1 MRTSVVGLFALP
13 ATLFFVIFTPVNG
26 QDWPYNLPAGAKYYP
41 EHEHHIRRDLEIQ
54 QRLNVAS
61 PSGIRKMSE
70 DEGEKFFLDYWQF
83 GEQDP
88 NSFEIG
94 SPLSLRRVYASTATT
109 TTTLPTITV
118 TTGASWSTLSD
129 STTTQTIVVP
139 GNPTSQT
146 ASIYD
151 NNNPWL
157 ECVNDVVKPNNTNQP
172 FIFRPG
178 PIDV

>member
-70 DEGEKFFLDYWQF
+70 DEGEKFFLDYWQRICI
-83 GEQDP
+83 DRY
-88 NSFEIG
+88 NHYYTTNNYRDYWSF
-94 SPLSLRRVYASTATT
+94 LVN
-109 TTTLPTITV
+109 
-118 TTGASWSTLSD
+118 
-129 STTTQTIVVP
+129 VV
-139 GNPTSQT
+139 
-146 ASIYD
+146 
-151 NNNPWL
+151 
-157 ECVNDVVKPNNTNQP
+157 
-172 FIFRPG
+172 
-178 PIDV
+178 